1 MEWYGK
7 YWCISADELTRD
19 DRTRQNA
26 DDVLAPIISL
36 PYYKQLVHR
45 GKINVVRRGGGR
57 GCPALIEYNSLSQE
71 LKARVEAKYPDIDS
85 ASASLKKI
93 YDEAF
98 SYDHKARKYYMRTL
112 TVLNQT
118 LKTARVN
125 ELAEEY
131 AVNASVVQAVIRL
144 KQNTQLYRKVRQ
156 GGIVSWAMMADAIK
170 YYKDCYSHTLGTTP
184 SRFAQWAKKWES
196 KGYDGLISSKFGNSN
211 GTKISADVVE
221 IIERIARDPKR
232 PYKTTVLEYYNEF
245 LRGERNYYDPQT
257 GEVYQPELYPDLSE
271 RSVVNILEQM
281 KTQMRMSRELDTR
294 HEYLNNTRPYESR
307 KKPLYSLSMVSLD
320 DRDLPVKVR
329 WTHYKETPVRGRKTM
344 TKITEVTALKI
355 YASFDVASSAIVGYA
370 FDGTKEASI
379 FEACMRDMFRTLIRE
394 GLGCPY
400 EAQVEQHLVSDYKD
414 TMMAQGALFS
424 EVSFCPAENS
434 RAKFAEN
441 FWRVFKSG
449 YEKRYLTNIGRFYA
463 KLKSNR
469 VQLGKN
475 FDGEN
480 NNYKQEVWEMED
492 AINFYHLLIKEYN
505 HDLHPNQDLY
515 PGKTRWEVLKECV
528 HPKIEEI
535 DMISLVQH
543 LGYSCKTSI
552 RQGVLTAKGQKWAIS
567 HPDTL
572 DKLRPMDNKVEARW
586 WEQEEGIV
594 SELHIWQDARYIEQC
609 QEVVPYQVSKLERT
623 EADKQLMA
631 RESKR
636 VATWDKYMDEHRIAP
651 LACINNEVMRAVEEA
666 EVKIVAM
673 PLDGNKIES
682 QEEIDEEE
690 YRHMRDVKSA
700 RSRGMA
706 DL

>member
-1 MEWYGK
+1 MEWYGNC
-7 YWCISADELTRD
+7 WCISADELTRD
-19 DRTRQNA
+19 DRTMKNV
-26 DDVLAPIISL
+26 DDVLVPIISL

-45 GKINVVRRGGGR
+45 GKLRVVRRGGGK
-57 GCPALIEYNSLSQE
+57 GCPALIEYDSLSDE
-71 LKARVEAKYPDIDS
+71 LKAKVRAKYPDADS
-85 ASASLKKI
+85 QAAYLHKV
-93 YDEAF
+93 YDGAF
-98 SYDHKARKYYMRTL
+98 KYDHGARKYYMRTL
-112 TVLNQT
+112 TQLNQT
-118 LKTARVN
+118 LKTKRIK
-125 ELAEEY
+125 ELADEY
-131 AVNASVVQAVIRL
+131 AMNASVMQAVLLL
-144 KQNTQLYRKVRQ
+144 KQDTTLFRKVRQ
-156 GGIVSWAMMADAIK
+156 GKKVSWSDMASAIR
-170 YYKDCYSHTLGTTP
+170 YYQEAYSHTLSTSP
-184 SRFAQWAKKWES
+184 SRFAEWAKKWEA
-196 KGYDGLISSKFGNSN
+196 KGYDGLISKKFGNSN

-294 HEYLNNTRPYESR
+294 HEYINNTRLYHNR

-320 DRDLPVKVR
+320 DRDLPIKVR
-329 WTHYKETPVRGRKTM
+329 WEHYKEKTVRGSKT
-344 TKITEVTALKI
+344 TEKIVEITALKI

-379 FEACMRDMFRTLIRE
+379 FEACMRDMFRTLLRE

-414 TMMAQGALFS
+414 TMMAPGALFA
-424 EVSFCPAENS
+424 EVDFCPPENS

-449 YEKRYLTNIGRFYA
+449 YEKRYLINIGRFYA

-469 VQLGKN
+469 IQLGKN

-480 NNYKQEVWEMED
+480 NNYKQEVWEMEK

-515 PGKTRWEVLKECV
+515 PGKTRWQVLKECV

-572 DKLRPMDNKVEARW
+572 DKLRSMDNKVEARW

-623 EADKQLMA
+623 EADKALMA
-631 RESKR
+631 REAKR

-651 LACINNEVMRAVEEA
+651 LGSISNEVMRAVEEA

-673 PLDGNKIES
+673 PLDGNRIES
-682 QEEIDEEE
+682 EEE
-690 YRHMRDVKSA
+690 VEFDSNLSYANAQSA
-700 RSRGMA
+700 RARGAA
-706 DL
+706 DI